1 MKNCITLVLFSALC
15 VACATA
21 RQAAP
26 SEKIITETRI
36 ETVYKTDTVLLEIPK
51 IVEKVVTKDT
61 VSALENDYA
70 KSQAVI
76 SDGLLTHSL
85 ETKPVQKP
93 VEVQT
98 KIVYRDSV
106 IVKDNVIVQTVE
118 VEKEL
123 TGWQTFKMKTGG
135 FALGIIVL
143 LIVCVILYFV
153 KPLNLFKL

>member
-1 MKNCITLVLFSALC
+1 MKNFILVLFSLLC
-15 VACATA
+15 VACGSVKQVTPTE
-21 RQAAP
+21 RVV
-26 SEKIITETRI
+26 TETRI

-61 VSALENDYA
+61 VSVLENDYA

-76 SDGLLTHSL
+76 SEGLLAHSL

-98 KIVYRDSV
+98 KVVYRDSI

>member
-1 MKNCITLVLFSALC
+1 MKNFILVLFSALC

-36 ETVYKTDTVLLEIPK
+36 ETVFQTDTVFLEVPK
-51 IVEKVVTKDT
+51 IVEKIVTADT
-61 VSALENDYA
+61 VSVLENEYA
-70 KSQAVI
+70 KSEVSV
-76 SDGLLTHSL
+76 SDGLLAHSL
-85 ETKPVQKP
+85 ETKPIQQP

-106 IVKDNVIVQTVE
+106 VFKDVVVYETVE

-123 TGWQTFKMKTGG
+123 TGWQSFKMKMGG
-135 FALGIIVL
+135 WFLGILSL
-143 LIVCVILYFV
+143 LALAAIIWIIIKILR
-153 KPLNLFKL
+153 KRA

>member
-1 MKNCITLVLFSALC
+1 MKNFTLVLFSVLC
-15 VACATA
+15 VACATT

-26 SEKIITETRI
+26 SEKTITETRI
-36 ETVYKTDTVLLEIPK
+36 ETVYETDTVYLEVPQ

-61 VSALENDYA
+61 VSVLENEFA
-70 KSQAVI
+70 KSAASV
-76 SDGLLTHSL
+76 SDGLLAHSL

-106 IVKDNVIVQTVE
+106 IFKDVVVYETVE

-123 TGWQTFKMKTGG
+123 SRWQTFKMKTGG
-135 FALGIIVL
+135 ITLTILSLLALAAIGWII
-143 LIVCVILYFV
+143 IRIPR
-153 KPLNLFKL
+153 KRA

>member
-1 MKNCITLVLFSALC
+1 MKNFILVLFSLLC
-15 VACATA
+15 VACGSVKQVTPTE
-21 RQAAP
+21 RVV
-26 SEKIITETRI
+26 TETRI
-36 ETVYKTDTVLLEIPK
+36 ETVYQTDTVLLEIPK

-70 KSQAVI
+70 MSSASV

-106 IVKDNVIVQTVE
+106 IVKDNVIIQTVE

>member
-1 MKNCITLVLFSALC
+1 MKNFTLVLFSALC
-15 VACATA
+15 VACSVS

-36 ETVYKTDTVLLEIPK
+36 ETVYQTDTVYLEVPK

-61 VSALENDYA
+61 VSVLENEFA
-70 KSQAVI
+70 KSAASV
-76 SDGLLTHSL
+76 SDGLLAHSL

-106 IVKDNVIVQTVE
+106 IFKDVVVYETVE

-123 TGWQTFKMKTGG
+123 SGWQSFKMKTGG
-135 FALGIIVL
+135 ITLTILSLLALAAIGWTIIR
-143 LIVCVILYFV
+143 ILR
-153 KPLNLFKL
+153 KRA

>member
-1 MKNCITLVLFSALC
+1 MKNFILVLFSLLC
-15 VACATA
+15 VACGSVKQVTPTE
-21 RQAAP
+21 RVV
-26 SEKIITETRI
+26 TETRI

-61 VSALENDYA
+61 VSVLENDYA

-76 SDGLLTHSL
+76 SDGLLAHSL

>member
-1 MKNCITLVLFSALC
+1 MKHFTLVLFSALC
-15 VACATA
+15 VACATT

-36 ETVYKTDTVLLEIPK
+36 ETVYQTDTVYLEVPQ

-61 VSALENDYA
+61 VSVLENEFA
-70 KSQAVI
+70 KSAASV
-76 SDGLLTHSL
+76 SDGLLAHSL

-98 KIVYRDSV
+98 KTVYRDS
-106 IVKDNVIVQTVE
+106 IIFKDVVYETVE

-123 TGWQTFKMKTGG
+123 SRWQTFKMKTGG
-135 FALGIIVL
+135 ITLTILSLLALAAIGWII
-143 LIVCVILYFV
+143 IRILR
-153 KPLNLFKL
+153 KRA

>member
-1 MKNCITLVLFSALC
+1 MKNFITLVLFSALC

-36 ETVYKTDTVLLEIPK
+36 ETVFQTDTVFLEVPK
-51 IVEKVVTKDT
+51 IVEKIVTADT
-61 VSALENDYA
+61 VSVLENDYA
-70 KSQAVI
+70 LSSASV
-76 SDGLLTHSL
+76 SDGLLSHSL
-85 ETKPVQKP
+85 ETKPVQQP

-106 IVKDNVIVQTVE
+106 FFKDVVVYETVE

-123 TGWQTFKMKTGG
+123 TGWQTFKMKMGG
-135 FALGIIVL
+135 ITLTILSLLVLAAAGWIIVK
-143 LIVCVILYFV
+143 ILR
-153 KPLNLFKL
+153 KRA

>member
-1 MKNCITLVLFSALC
+1 MKNFILVLFFLLC
-15 VACATA
+15 VACGSVKQVTPTE
-21 RQAAP
+21 RVV
-26 SEKIITETRI
+26 TETRI

-61 VSALENDYA
+61 VSVLENDYA

-76 SDGLLTHSL
+76 SDGLLAHSL
-85 ETKPVQKP
+85 ETKPAQKP

>member
-1 MKNCITLVLFSALC
+1 MKNFILVLFSLLC
-15 VACATA
+15 VACGSVKQVTPTE
-21 RQAAP
+21 RVV
-26 SEKIITETRI
+26 TETRI
-36 ETVYKTDTVLLEIPK
+36 ETVYQTDTVLLEIPK

-61 VSALENDYA
+61 VSVLENDYA
-70 KSQAVI
+70 KSQAVV
-76 SDGLLTHSL
+76 SDGLLAHSL

-123 TGWQTFKMKTGG
+123 TGWQSFKMKMGG
-135 FALGIIVL
+135 WFLGILIILIVL
-143 LIVCVILYFV
+143 LILYFV
-153 KPLNLFKL
+153 KPLNLIKL

>member
-98 KIVYRDSV
+98 KIVYRDSI

-143 LIVCVILYFV
+143 LIVCMILYFV